1 MSKGKSIDVVGY
13 QRKSLRGICEKAE
26 TLGIYN
32 VESERRGVAYMY
44 DSDEIAVVTCRGYMR
59 MSLDTA
65 REIVDELKGLIDDI
79 DDLKRMECRS

>member
-13 QRKSLRGICEKAE
+13 QRQSLRGICEKAE

-79 DDLKRMECRS
+79 DDLKRMECRL